1 MSRRNY
7 PERDLGLDTLQ
18 MGGIRIERPQIA
30 VADFGLLGSLHVDG
44 ILGGDYLK
52 SFNLFIDY
60 SQQFVRIDRRF

>member
-1 MSRRNY
+1 
-7 PERDLGLDTLQ
+7 